1 MNGDRASVEPKETR
15 ITGILVLLV
24 AIVIAFASAR
34 PYAGGWNDGSRL
46 ASVESLVDQHTW
58 AIDRSIF
65 VEPWAF
71 EFAAGRTP
79 YSDDSGMMEVGTGDK
94 MKVGDHFYS
103 DKPPVPS
110 LFLAGW
116 YYLLKW
122 STGRRARGGLCL
134 FCYWRTVASSGLA
147 YVVAAWAIYRLGLVL
162 QLSLVL
168 RILLT
173 ASFALATVALPYT
186 RHANNHIWML
196 GIA

>member
-1 MNGDRASVEPKETR
+1 MNGDRASVGPKETR

-122 STGRRARGGLCL
+122 ATGLNARERPDL
-134 FCYWRTVASSGLA
+134 FCYWMTVASPGLA
-147 YVVAAWAIYRLGLVL
+147 YVVAAWAIYRLGAGLPLALVL
-162 QLSLVL
+162 P
-168 RILLT
+168 IPLT
-173 ASFALATVALPYT
+173 SSFALAPVARPVHT
-186 RHANNHIWML
+186 
-196 GIA
+196 